1 MTIQLKRLIPLPV
14 KEIHHHDSEIWE
26 AESLVFKPGER
37 IFLYA
42 ASGKG
47 KTSLLSIIYGIRK
60 DYDGKLFIDGKDLKT
75 FSLKEISTLR
85 KQKFS
90 YIFQGLEL
98 FDELT
103 ALENI
108 QLKNRQT
115 SFKTKEE
122 INEMAE
128 TLEISGF
135 LDRKA
140 EILSFGQKQRV
151 AIIRA
156 LCQPFD
162 FLLADEIFSHLDEG
176 LKAKSSYLIDKEI
189 KEQGATLLF
198 TSLSSFNDSFPF
210 TKRYRV

>member
-1 MTIQLKRLIPLPV
+1 MTIELKRLIPLPLA
-14 KEIHHHDSEIWE
+14 ETYHSDSEIWE
-26 AESLVFKPGER
+26 AGSLVFNPGEK

-60 DYDGKLFIDGKDLKT
+60 DYYGKVLIDGNDLRS
-75 FSLKEISTLR
+75 FSLKKISSLR
-85 KQKFS
+85 KKNLS

-115 SFKTKEE
+115 SFKTKGE
-122 INEMAE
+122 IDEMAE
-128 TLEISGF
+128 ILDISGF
-135 LDRKA
+135 LNRKSG
-140 EILSFGQKQRV
+140 ILSFGQKQRV

-162 FLLADEIFSHLDEG
+162 FLLGDEIFSHLDED
-176 LKAKSSYLIDKEI
+176 LKSKSSQLIGKEL
-189 KEQGATLLF
+189 KEQGAALLF
-198 TSLSSFNDSFPF
+198 TSLEEFNEHFPF

>member
-1 MTIQLKRLIPLPV
+1 MTIELKGLIPYPLA
-14 KEIHHHDSEIWE
+14 ETDHSDSEIWE
-26 AESLVFKPGER
+26 AESLIFNPGER

-60 DYDGKLFIDGKDLKT
+60 DYNGKVLIDGKGLKT
-75 FSLKEISTLR
+75 FSLKEISKLR
-85 KQKFS
+85 KQKLS

-103 ALENI
+103 AYENI
-108 QLKNRQT
+108 QIKNRQT
-115 SFKTKEE
+115 SFKTKTK

-135 LDRKA
+135 LNKKA

-156 LCQPFD
+156 LCQPFN
-162 FLLADEIFSHLDEG
+162 FLLADEIFSHLDED
-176 LKAKSSYLIDKEI
+176 LKTKSSDLIEKEI
-189 KEQGATLLF
+189 KEQGAALLF